1 MIDVPGRADQPV
13 GGMPLE
19 GLRSPWQHAATGL
32 RRAALIAAGAG
43 GTALCGLAILLT
55 ISIVA
60 RKTMGWQ
67 VRGDV
72 EIVQMG
78 GAVASSLLF
87 AWCQIRHG
95 NVAVDFATKSLP
107 RGVQQV
113 LNRIGYFSLGCLGLL
128 LAVRT
133 AALGLGSLEIHA
145 VSTLLAW
152 GEGYWQLAMVPG
164 LMLFGMIG
172 LFQSFAP
179 QQVVDDMAHIFSC
192 KGN

>member
-1 MIDVPGRADQPV
+1 MDIPGRVGQPV
-13 GGMPLE
+13 DGMPL
-19 GLRSPWQHAATGL
+19 GGMCSSWHRAATVLRKAAMFSATLGGL
-32 RRAALIAAGAG
+32 
-43 GTALCGLAILLT
+43 ALCGLAIMLT
-55 ISIVA
+55 VSILA

-87 AWCQIRHG
+87 AWCQVRHG
-95 NVAVDFATKSLP
+95 NVAVDFATKALP
-107 RGVQQV
+107 SGVQKI
-113 LNRIGYFSLGCLGLL
+113 LDRTGYFILGCLGLL

-133 AALGLGSLEIHA
+133 VALGLGSLENHA

-152 GEGYWQLAMVPG
+152 IEGYWQLAMVPG
-164 LMLFGMIG
+164 LALFGVIG

-179 QQVVDDMAHIFSC
+179 RQVVDDMAHAFSC
-192 KGN
+192 GGN